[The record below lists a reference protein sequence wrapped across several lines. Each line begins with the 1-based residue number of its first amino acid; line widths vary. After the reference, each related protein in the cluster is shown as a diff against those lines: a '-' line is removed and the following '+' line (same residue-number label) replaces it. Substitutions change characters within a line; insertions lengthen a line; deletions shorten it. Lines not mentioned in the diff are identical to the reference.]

1 MKIHAVSAL
10 LIFFAFCGTHAF
22 ADKYQE
28 QCPCGPDSF
37 KGPFRLLL
45 IGGQGHKGADFR
57 YSCRKHDLC
66 YDTVGKLQ
74 KECDDL
80 FLEDLLYACE
90 TSRRP
95 KMARFK
101 AKLSYWLV
109 CNLGGGAYRSAQR
122 IAARNMAGPQ
132 K

>member
-1 MKIHAVSAL
+1 MKFLPASL
-10 LIFFAFCGTHAF
+10 TLIFFTLFATPVF

-28 QCPCGPDSF
+28 KCPCGPDSV

-45 IGGQGHKGADFR
+45 IAGQGHKGADFR
-57 YSCRKHDLC
+57 PSCVEHDLC
-66 YDTVGKLQ
+66 YDTLGESQ
-74 KECDDL
+74 KKCDDE
-80 FLEDLLYACE
+80 FLVNLLAACE
-90 TSRRP
+90 DSKRP

-109 CNLGGGAYRSAQR
+109 SSVGEGAFRSAQK
-122 IAARNMAGPQ
+122 IAAEKALLMQ